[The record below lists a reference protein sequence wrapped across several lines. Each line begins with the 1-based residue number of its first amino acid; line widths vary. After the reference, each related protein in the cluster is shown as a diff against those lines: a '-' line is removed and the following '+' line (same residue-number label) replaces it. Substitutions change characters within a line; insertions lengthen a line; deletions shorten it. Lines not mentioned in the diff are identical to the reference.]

1 MNTDLMSDLKL
12 EYAVARDRGERG
24 AMNQLARGISL
35 AASGELTLAREI
47 ALYHQGW
54 HDEMFDRP
62 APYAEPELNYLAGR
76 LDARRQRASS
86 TH

>member
-12 EYAVARDRGERG
+12 EYAVARARGERA

-54 HDEMFDRP
+54 HDEMFGRP
-62 APYAEPELNYLAGR
+62 APSNPMLQYQAGR
-76 LDARRQRASS
+76 ADARRQRASS

>member
-12 EYAVARDRGERG
+12 EYAVARDNGERA
-24 AMNQLARGISL
+24 AMDRIALGISY
-35 AASGELTLAREI
+35 AAAGELTLAREI

-54 HDEMFDRP
+54 HDEMFGRP
-62 APYAEPELNYLAGR
+62 TPSNPMLQYQAGR
-76 LDARRQRASS
+76 ADARRQRASS

>member
-1 MNTDLMSDLKL
+1 MHTDLMSDLKQ
-12 EYAVARDRGERG
+12 EYAVAREHGERK
-24 AMNQLARGISL
+24 AMDQLARGISY

-47 ALYHQGW
+47 ELYHRGW

-62 APYAEPELNYLAGR
+62 APYAEPELHYLAGR
-76 LDARRQRASS
+76 LDARRQRAAA

>member
-12 EYAVARDRGERG
+12 EYAAARDRGERA
-24 AMNQLARGISL
+24 AMNQIALGISY
-35 AASGELTLAREI
+35 AAAGELTLAREI

-54 HDEMFDRP
+54 HDEMFGRP
-62 APYAEPELNYLAGR
+62 APQPAMLQYLAGR
-76 LDARRQRASS
+76 ADARRHRTTS

>member
-24 AMNQLARGISL
+24 AMDQIALGISY
-35 AASGELTLAREI
+35 AAAGELTLAREI

-54 HDEMFDRP
+54 HDEMFGRP
-62 APYAEPELNYLAGR
+62 TPSNPMLQYLAGR
-76 LDARRQRASS
+76 ADARRQRASS

>member
-54 HDEMFDRP
+54 HDEMFGRP
-62 APYAEPELNYLAGR
+62 APQPAMLQYLAGR
-76 LDARRQRASS
+76 ADARRHRASS